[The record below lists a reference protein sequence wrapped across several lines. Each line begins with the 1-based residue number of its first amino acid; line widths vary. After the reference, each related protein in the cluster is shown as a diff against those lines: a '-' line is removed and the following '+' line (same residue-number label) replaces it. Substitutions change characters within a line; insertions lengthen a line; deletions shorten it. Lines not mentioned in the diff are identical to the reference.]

1 MRFQWPELLWLLF
14 LVPVLVGAYLYALRR
29 KKRASVR
36 YASLMLVRDA
46 IGPGQTIRRH
56 LPPALILLA
65 MIAAIVAMARP
76 SATLTL
82 PSEYMTLILAIDVSR
97 SMQAADVSP
106 NRITAAQQ
114 AVKTFID
121 ELPRNVRMGIVT
133 FAGTANVVQTP
144 TDNREDLLAAVNRF
158 QLQRATATGSGLLV
172 SLAQLLPDAGI
183 DLESAVFDS
192 AFSRWGGGA
201 ASLDKPRKKS
211 SDDKIAKKDFTPV
224 PPGSYTSGAIILLSD
239 GRRTTGPDPLEAA
252 KIAADRGVRVYTV
265 GFGTKEGGLI
275 GGEEWSFY
283 VRLDEDTLKSVA
295 AITGA
300 EYFYAGTA
308 EDLKK
313 VYQNLQLKIGL
324 EKKDTEIGAFFSA
337 LTALLVVL
345 AAVLSMLWFH
355 RRT

>member
-1 MRFQWPELLWLLF
+1 MKLVRRALF
-14 LVPVLVGAYLYALRR
+14 GMLCMLAASTAHAQVQTGSIAGVATDTSNAVMPGVAVSVSGDKLIGGVQTQVTDASGAY
-29 KKRASVR
+29 
-36 YASLMLVRDA
+36 
-46 IGPGQTIRRH
+46 
-56 LPPALILLA
+56 
-65 MIAAIVAMARP
+65 
-76 SATLTL
+76 
-82 PSEYMTLILAIDVSR
+82 
-97 SMQAADVSP
+97 
-106 NRITAAQQ
+106 
-114 AVKTFID
+114 
-121 ELPRNVRMGIVT
+121 
-133 FAGTANVVQTP
+133 
-144 TDNREDLLAAVNRF
+144 RF
-158 QLQRATATGSGLLV
+158 DRL
-172 SLAQLLPDAGI
+172 
-183 DLESAVFDS
+183 
-192 AFSRWGGGA
+192 
-201 ASLDKPRKKS
+201 
-211 SDDKIAKKDFTPV
+211 
-224 PPGSYTSGAIILLSD
+224 PPGSYTSGAVILLSD

-252 KIAADRGVRVYTV
+252 KLAADRGVRVYTV

-283 VRLDEDTLKSVA
+283 VRLDEETLKSVA